1 MTEINLKQMPYSA
14 RGSWMVL
21 SQLGENYRGLGN
33 SAGYFLRTVHSTVM
47 TPLVAQV
54 TFGLAGEDSP
64 DNTLLDHT
72 ALVLSRHDSRIEC
85 CYANADT
92 LLFRGS
98 VGTEIL
104 LDFLTDNG
112 PYDYIYE
119 IMEQGC
125 RLYMANCFK
134 NNNKYLIRV
143 QEGNCTLEQQWEES
157 SALYSRLRINGDGGF
172 LFSLQEIETEW
183 DRDLSLP
190 DFNAARVRMDE
201 DLLSVASGMPSL
213 PEPYSE
219 TGRLAA
225 WLDWSSM
232 VRPAG
237 FLKTESMFMSKNWM
251 TNVWSWDHC
260 FNALALAKGNPDL
273 AWDNFMVMAPFQ
285 DASGRLPDSIS
296 DTRIVWNYCK
306 PPIHG
311 WTFRKLTEK
320 MSMTHEQL
328 EAAYGFLSK
337 WTGWWMKYRRING
350 LYYYNHG
357 NDSGWD
363 NSTAFSLLPPVATPE
378 LQADMILQMRMLAKL
393 ADQLG
398 APESRDLWNDEA
410 DKHRE
415 LFLERC
421 FRNGLPVAIQCST
434 GRIVENE
441 SLLPYE
447 VLILGDELPQEI
459 RSTIIR
465 VLKSDRFMTPCGFAT
480 ESPKSP
486 VYRPDGYWRGPIWAP
501 STALL
506 VDGLERCGEHELAA
520 LTAHKFADLCRAN
533 GFAENFDALTGEGQ
547 RDLAYTWTAS
557 VFLTLAAEYLL

>member
-85 CYANADT
+85 CYADADT
-92 LLFRGS
+92 LLFQGS

-119 IMEQGC
+119 IIEQGC

-190 DFNAARVRMDE
+190 DFNAARDRMDE
-201 DLLSVASGMPSL
+201 DFLSVASGMPSL

>member
-1 MTEINLKQMPYSA
+1 
-14 RGSWMVL
+14 
-21 SQLGENYRGLGN
+21 
-33 SAGYFLRTVHSTVM
+33 
-47 TPLVAQV
+47 
-54 TFGLAGEDSP
+54 
-64 DNTLLDHT
+64 
-72 ALVLSRHDSRIEC
+72 
-85 CYANADT
+85 
-92 LLFRGS
+92 
-98 VGTEIL
+98 
-104 LDFLTDNG
+104 
-112 PYDYIYE
+112 
-119 IMEQGC
+119 
-125 RLYMANCFK
+125 
-134 NNNKYLIRV
+134 
-143 QEGNCTLEQQWEES
+143 
-157 SALYSRLRINGDGGF
+157 
-172 LFSLQEIETEW
+172 
-183 DRDLSLP
+183 
-190 DFNAARVRMDE
+190 
-201 DLLSVASGMPSL
+201 
-213 PEPYSE
+213 
-219 TGRLAA
+219 
-225 WLDWSSM
+225 
-232 VRPAG
+232 
-237 FLKTESMFMSKNWM
+237 
-251 TNVWSWDHC
+251 
-260 FNALALAKGNPDL
+260 
-273 AWDNFMVMAPFQ
+273 
-285 DASGRLPDSIS
+285 
-296 DTRIVWNYCK
+296 
-306 PPIHG
+306 
-311 WTFRKLTEK
+311 
-320 MSMTHEQL
+320 MTHEQL

-421 FRNGLPVAIQCST
+421 FRNGLPVAFQCST

-465 VLKSDRFMTPCGFAT
+465 VLKSDCFMTPCGFAT

-533 GFAENFDALTGEGQ
+533 GFAENFDALTGKGQ